1 MKHYLLIQA
10 TAIAALLSSCITAE
24 KCNARFPVEREIQ
37 TWYKDTTVITHSTC
51 FDTVVQFKRLDTLI
65 IHDHQTDIKT
75 ELQILTLDPDTL
87 GPNIRAHQRKFN
99 QLAARYKQLDD
110 WYMVEENKMDAIGEQ
125 FYKDNQEATDFV
137 PNDAYKKAEARQKRW
152 SEQSDKLDVKLK
164 DLLQRGC
171 IDNSEFDHLS

>member
-65 IHDHQTDIKT
+65 IHDHQTDIRT
-75 ELQILTLDPDTL
+75 ELVWMKGDSVFVETTCPPDTV
-87 GPNIRAHQRKFN
+87 R
-99 QLAARYKQLDD
+99 
-110 WYMVEENKMDAIGEQ
+110 VEKVLQVIKEQSIQEVDA
-125 FYKDNQEATDFV
+125 T
-137 PNDAYKKAEARQKRW
+137 KKAIRW
-152 SEQSDKLDVKLK
+152 IAILCFSIFLALVSVAYLIRTLK
-164 DLLQRGC
+164 K
-171 IDNSEFDHLS
+171 